1 SIDRVANPSQ
11 SRHQMWGAQILR
23 TAVRSAKHISQETT
37 TMKCF
42 SLQAHQSSPTAVL
55 AGLLFAAAITSP
67 AQS

>member
-1 SIDRVANPSQ
+1 
-11 SRHQMWGAQILR
+11 MWGAQILR